1 MASQNRRAESNI
13 PLAASAANDD
23 WGAQLLRDGYAD
35 LCSTIALWTPPEAG
49 IYSNTLVRP
58 LQHKSEP
65 GLPDSDVYLQER
77 LAVSRFALNPHILCL
92 GTVPLQR
99 RLCRRTLLLRMLMM
113 SILLWNSSF
122 LCIPVRCKGR
132 LPGLQKVSW
141 LSLSGLY
148 RYTCL
153 TVVTVVH
160 HSVSTSIQSAWQYY
174 TPWMRVPVLGC
185 PAPDSTATPRG
196 IIIGRFSWGHQ
207 SAIKTTATETFGRC
221 TV

>member
-92 GTVPLQR
+92 GTR
-99 RLCRRTLLLRMLMM
+99 
-113 SILLWNSSF
+113 
-122 LCIPVRCKGR
+122 
-132 LPGLQKVSW
+132 
-141 LSLSGLY
+141 
-148 RYTCL
+148 
-153 TVVTVVH
+153 
-160 HSVSTSIQSAWQYY
+160 A
-174 TPWMRVPVLGC
+174 
-185 PAPDSTATPRG
+185 
-196 IIIGRFSWGHQ
+196 
-207 SAIKTTATETFGRC
+207 
-221 TV
+221 